1 MNLKFALGI
10 ATLVA
15 AFPAPAAETK
25 PNSVFSQVD
34 DMGWQESSEIAH
46 YVGAKPE
53 GPFRFH
59 DVALRGT
66 GTDTWD
72 KYAPH
77 NPEVRKFGDIYVLT
91 YIANSDFRQPPH
103 PANQRIGM
111 AVSKSPDGPW
121 RKVGKDG
128 LILGPSTDPKHWTYG
143 SQIVNPTLIEVSGK
157 YHLYFKEYDPDNVK
171 KIYGGDPKIER
182 PKLLMEGGQPA
193 WLYGPSGWNVTG
205 GQRTVVHALRIHLE
219 ADASPLPTP

>member
-1 MNLKFALGI
+1 MNLKFALCI

-91 YIANSDFRQPPH
+91 YIANSDFHQPPH
-103 PANQRIGM
+103 PAR
-111 AVSKSPDGPW
+111 
-121 RKVGKDG
+121 
-128 LILGPSTDPKHWTYG
+128 
-143 SQIVNPTLIEVSGK
+143 
-157 YHLYFKEYDPDNVK
+157 
-171 KIYGGDPKIER
+171 
-182 PKLLMEGGQPA
+182 
-193 WLYGPSGWNVTG
+193 
-205 GQRTVVHALRIHLE
+205 
-219 ADASPLPTP
+219 